1 MVQRAEDSSG
11 SKSWLFNDEY
21 RLMKKLIA
29 VMVLLAVLPTMGRT
43 LDGIWEFRR
52 EGASW
57 TKVTVPHDWG
67 IAPFDPEATGDCA
80 NSGKLPW
87 KGRGVYRRTFVLTPE
102 EWKTLESSGKAYLSF
117 DGV

>member
-52 EGASW
+52 GTSLRMPSP
-57 TKVTVPHDWG
+57 T
-67 IAPFDPEATGDCA
+67 
-80 NSGKLPW
+80 
-87 KGRGVYRRTFVLTPE
+87 
-102 EWKTLESSGKAYLSF
+102 
-117 DGV
+117 